1 MKKILFVLM
10 ILTLAVTAWAGGNKE
25 ATAEAEFS
33 GDYAFGGSTTVDP
46 IITAAIEE
54 WKSMYPEVHISYEGV
69 GSSNGIKGILSGQY
83 SLGAASRDPKDKET
97 AQGVRAI
104 RIALDAIAPVVN
116 KNSVTVSNLTVD
128 QLARIFS
135 GEIKN
140 WSEVGGADGEIVVFN
155 RDESSGT
162 YETFE
167 TKVMKEVGVEF
178 KADAG
183 VVTSNGDMAAKVGAT
198 PNAIGY
204 VGLGFV
210 EERGLKP
217 VSVNGVEA
225 TISNVYN
232 ESYPIWRY
240 LNVVYVEETG
250 LGNVEKSFVEYLL
263 SEDGQAIVEEE
274 GFISLPESVA
284 EKMFSTVSGL

>member
-1 MKKILFVLM
+1 MKKILFVLV
-10 ILTLAVTAWAGGNKE
+10 ILSLAFTAWAGGSKE
-25 ATAEAEFS
+25 AEAEATFS

-46 IITAAIEE
+46 IITASIEE
-54 WKSMYPEVHISYEGV
+54 WKSMYPDVHISYEGV

-83 SLGAASRDPKDKET
+83 SLGAASRDPKDKE
-97 AQGVRAI
+97 AAEGVRPV
-104 RIALDAIAPVVN
+104 RVALDAIAPVVN
-116 KNSVTVSNLTVD
+116 KNSVAVSNLSIE
-128 QLARIFS
+128 QLAKIFA
-135 GEIKN
+135 GEITN

-162 YETFE
+162 FETFE
-167 TKVMKEVGVEF
+167 KLVMG
-178 KADAG
+178 KADLEFMAAAG

-210 EERGLKP
+210 KEKGLKP
-217 VSVNGVEA
+217 VSVNNVEA
-225 TISNVYN
+225 TVDNVYN

-250 LGNVEKSFVEYLL
+250 LGDVEKAFVEYILG
-263 SEDGQAIVEEE
+263 SDGQAIVEEE
-274 GFISLPESVA
+274 GFISLPENVVNS
-284 EKMFSTVSGL
+284 MMSQISGQ